1 MLDYYGS
8 IPKKEDEI
16 IKDLIS
22 YYTMRNYDENI
33 VKNIINDLME
43 NGEIKKEYSVSGW
56 MVFFQKE
63 SIEKINNELKKKEI
77 ADILYNICGNLDV
90 CNKICKNI

>member
-22 YYTMRNYDENI
+22 YYTMKNYDVNI
-33 VKNIINDLME
+33 IENIINDLME
-43 NGEIKKEYSVSGW
+43 NGEIKREYSVSGW
-56 MVFFQKE
+56 MVFFKKE

-77 ADILYNICGNLDV
+77 VNVLYDIIEDIDV
-90 CNKICKNI
+90 CNKICENI